1 MGIDSINSKSKKE
14 MIDYI
19 KSENIMKKR
28 IENRFLKR
36 NVKKS
41 DLTNEELEILKCLS
55 KPVQVYYCAY
65 CPSFPLI
72 LFRTSID
79 KSTLKKSLELVLLEH
94 NWEIKRDSKKYSH
107 VYKEDKLTFSL
118 NTTYR
123 DIIEKDKIHL
133 LVKDKYIKNTSDD
146 LLPFESLDDF
156 HEYLKVVIKYKA
168 LKEQI
173 AYYNLGNTKK
183 NSAFTFFEFL
193 LNIGL
198 YGFGTLY
205 EYLNALSI
213 FDFLSLEALG
223 HLNCGEHMKNGD
235 LIYEFSKLDLKQVIN
250 LKKLNDNNLLAYI
263 IDTNYRFSQYKD
275 ANCGILL
282 KKFDIEDNYF
292 YAYLG
297 YLKYKEND
305 PPSKNRI
312 IKYGDY
318 DYKDIIELEQDKYLL
333 LVKYDNNNPQPNLI
347 IANII
352 ENTEKYDYKLI
363 EDIICLSFLKLKSNQ
378 IFLICNSSI
387 QLMEYNG
394 YELKAIKI
402 LNYSLEITKSD
413 YLCYELLNGD
423 ILFDIKPNKFCYFNM
438 KSFSIPTIIEKGVY
452 DNYTRFNQLND
463 KNYFYFFPSNIGY
476 EFSIKN
482 GKIKRILIDNNS
494 KENAKKLGEYY
505 INYYNSYMNI
515 ITENN
520 KKIYTIDFRDEI
532 NDILIIDN
540 KEKIFAT
547 LAFCENNYSMYI
559 YFYKLRK
566 HNN

>member
-1 MGIDSINSKSKKE
+1 MGIDNINFKSKKE

-19 KSENIMKKR
+19 KSEKILNKR

-55 KPVQVYYCAY
+55 KPKEVYYCMY
-65 CPSFPLI
+65 CQGFPLI
-72 LFRTSID
+72 LLTTSID

-94 NWEIKRDSKKYSH
+94 NWGIKRDSKKYSH

-173 AYYNLGNTKK
+173 SFYNLGNPNK
-183 NSAFTFFEFL
+183 NTAFAFFEFL

-213 FDFLSLEALG
+213 FDFLSLDVLG
-223 HLNCGEHMKNGD
+223 HLNCGQHMKNGD
-235 LIYEFSKLDLKQVIN
+235 LIYEVSKLDLKQVIN

-263 IDTNYRFSQYKD
+263 IDTNYRFSRYKE

-282 KKFDIEDNYF
+282 TQFDIENYF
-292 YAYLG
+292 FNDYFG
-297 YLKYKEND
+297 YLKYTPKD
-305 PPSKNRI
+305 PPNKNRI
-312 IKYGDY
+312 IKYGNNN
-318 DYKDIIELEQDKYLL
+318 YKDIIELEQDKYLL
-333 LVKYDNNNPQPNLI
+333 LVDYNNNSHPNLI

-352 ENTEKYDYKLI
+352 ENKEKYDYKLI

-378 IFLICNSSI
+378 IFLICNSDI

-394 YELKAIKI
+394 YELKTIKI
-402 LNYSLEITKSD
+402 LYYSLDITKRD
-413 YLCYELLNGD
+413 YICYELLNGD
-423 ILFDIKPNKFCYFNM
+423 ILFNIQRNKVCYFNM
-438 KSFSIPTIIEKGVY
+438 KSFSIQTIIEKGT
-452 DNYTRFNQLND
+452 NEIITKFNQLND
-463 KNYFYFFPSNIGY
+463 KNYFYFFLSNIGY
-476 EFSIKN
+476 EFNIKT
-482 GKIKRILIDNNS
+482 GKINKIDINKFR

-505 INYYNSYMNI
+505 INYYNSYMYI

-520 KKIYTIDFRDEI
+520 KKIYMIDFRNEI
-532 NDILIIDN
+532 NDILITDN

-559 YFYKLRK
+559 YFYKIRK
-566 HNN
+566 INN